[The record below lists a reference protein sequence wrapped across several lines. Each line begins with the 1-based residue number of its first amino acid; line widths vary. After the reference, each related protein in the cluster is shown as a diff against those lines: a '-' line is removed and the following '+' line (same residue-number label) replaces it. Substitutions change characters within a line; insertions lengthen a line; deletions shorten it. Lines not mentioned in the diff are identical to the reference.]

1 MYVLYEIRVAHH
13 FQYFCNAECTASL
26 TYLSNKVDETLNWK
40 KKKKNQIKIKLK
52 LTNVQPANRKCN
64 VSCWDLSFFGL
75 GYVNYIETINWN
87 SQ

>member
-1 MYVLYEIRVAHH
+1 MYCMKYRLHIISSIFVM
-13 FQYFCNAECTASL
+13 
-26 TYLSNKVDETLNWK
+26 LSALQGWWNLKL
-40 KKKKNQIKIKLK
+40 KKKNQIKIKLK

-64 VSCWDLSFFGL
+64 VSCWDLSFLGL